1 MNCSNCK
8 ENSSNEK
15 IPYIVHES
23 AMARYERSQR
33 RLWITVLLLILLL
46 VASNAGWMWYE
57 NQFEDISQTV
67 EQEAESGT
75 NTFVGGDLIGKT
87 ESDHEEKSP

>member
-23 AMARYERSQR
+23 AMARSERSQR

-57 NQFEDISQTV
+57 SSFEDVVTTSYEADASDGGNAIANGEGSVTINSQC
-67 EQEAESGT
+67 
-75 NTFVGGDLIGKT
+75 
-87 ESDHEEKSP
+87 